1 VAFETENT
9 KKDCAMFAVR
19 PAALLLV
26 AAATAPALSTAQAP
40 YYHGQNPGSSYVPN
54 IITVEAGEFSSS
66 VTVGGTV
73 IPHKEVTLTAQLPG
87 RVNYIAGREGESFQG
102 GTTLVAIDDTRL
114 RAKRRQVMADLANS
128 EAAYRN
134 AHMQYTRELW
144 APQSRSLSRMPGMG
158 LPTLFDNMF
167 TRPLSS
173 AMGQN
178 IPSLER
184 HSDLYSSWT
193 HMNQAQIRVTQAR
206 SVLEEIDAQ
215 IRDAHSLAPFHG
227 VISRKMTEIGD
238 TVQPGQPLVTFSDTR
253 HLQIKVDV
261 QARLVPGLRK
271 DMIVPALLDV
281 GDQRIDVRVAQIFP
295 VADIQRHT
303 VTVKFDMPANIPGGP
318 GMYAEVMIPDI
329 DSPVQTLPLVPTSA
343 LLRRGSLPAVFLINE
358 QGRTELRLVRVG
370 AEMGGGMVSVLSGLK
385 QGDQILANPPTG
397 MRSGQLVVQQPGRP
411 EM

>member
-1 VAFETENT
+1 
-9 KKDCAMFAVR
+9 
-19 PAALLLV
+19 
-26 AAATAPALSTAQAP
+26 
-40 YYHGQNPGSSYVPN
+40 VPH
-54 IITVEAGEFSSS
+54 IITVEPGEFSSS

-73 IPHKEVTLTAQLPG
+73 VPHKEVTLTAQLPG
-87 RVNYIAGREGESFQG
+87 RINYIAGREGDGFQG
-102 GTTLVAIDDTRL
+102 GATLVAIDDTKL
-114 RAKRRQVMADLANS
+114 RAKRRQVLADLANS
-128 EAAYRN
+128 EATYRN

-167 TRPLSS
+167 TKPLSG

-193 HMNQAQIRVTQAR
+193 NMNQAQIRVTQGR

-215 IRDAHSLAPFHG
+215 MRDAHSLAPFHG
-227 VISRKMTEIGD
+227 VISRKMVEVGD

-295 VADIQRHT
+295 VADVQRHT
-303 VTVKFDMPANIPGGP
+303 VTVKFDMPANVPGGP

-329 DSPVQTLPLVPTSA
+329 DSPVQTLPLIPSSA
-343 LLRRGSLPAVFLINE
+343 LLRRGSLPAVFLVNK

-370 AEMGGGMVSVLSGLK
+370 ADMGNGMVSVLSGLK
-385 QGDQILANPPTG
+385 KGDQILANPRTG
-397 MRSGQLVVQQPGRP
+397 MRSGEPVVKQTERP

>member
-1 VAFETENT
+1 
-9 KKDCAMFAVR
+9 MFAVR

-26 AAATAPALSTAQAP
+26 AAATVPALSTAQAP
-40 YYHGQNPGSSYVPN
+40 YYHDQSPGSGYVPH
-54 IITVEAGEFSSS
+54 IITVEPGEFSSS

-73 IPHKEVTLTAQLPG
+73 VPHKEVTLTAQLPG
-87 RVNYIAGREGESFQG
+87 RINYIAGREGDGFQTG
-102 GTTLVAIDDTRL
+102 ATLVAIDDAKL
-114 RAKRRQVMADLANS
+114 RAKRRQVLADLANA
-128 EAAYRN
+128 EANYRN

-167 TRPLSS
+167 TRPLSG

-178 IPSLER
+178 SPSLER

-193 HMNQAQIRVTQAR
+193 NMNQAQIRVTQGR

-215 IRDAHSLAPFHG
+215 MRDAHSLAPFQG
-227 VISRKMTEIGD
+227 VISRKMVEIGD

-295 VADIQRHT
+295 VADVQRHT
-303 VTVKFDMPANIPGGP
+303 VTVKFDMPANVPGGP

-329 DSPVQTLPLVPTSA
+329 DSPVQTLPLIPSSA
-343 LLRRGSLPAVFLINE
+343 LLRRGSLPAVFLVNK

-370 AEMGGGMVSVLSGLK
+370 ADMGNGMVSVLSGLK
-385 QGDQILANPPTG
+385 KGDQILANPRTG
-397 MRSGQLVVQQPGRP
+397 MRSGEPVVKQTERP